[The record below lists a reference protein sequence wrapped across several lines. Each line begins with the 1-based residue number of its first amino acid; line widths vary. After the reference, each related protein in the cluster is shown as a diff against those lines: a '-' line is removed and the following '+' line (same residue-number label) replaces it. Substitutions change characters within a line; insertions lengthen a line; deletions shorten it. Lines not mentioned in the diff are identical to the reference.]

1 MASRFANIRAL
12 VDDAQDKEA
21 KGQID
26 LAINSMNSAIDDLQI
41 YCDNEKDIRARNGII
56 EKLRAYD
63 AFRDKLRKKLG
74 SHETPSN
81 TSFSTDEFVP
91 AMSTVKWDDIIG
103 LENVKEDLKT
113 LLVYKQ
119 KFPSALDSIA
129 NYRSILLYGPP
140 GTGKTL
146 LASAI
151 CTEIKANFYSITAG
165 NILSRWQGDS
175 EKAIR
180 SLFTAARAKTPSVI
194 FMDEVD
200 GLLSKRDSSSDTS
213 MRTVKNEFLTQV
225 SIPCEGMCLLVGA
238 TNTPWD
244 IDDAM
249 IRRFEKRV
257 YIPLPSLSD
266 RLRLFTKLLPALHI
280 TEEEMDKLGF
290 MSEGYSSSDI
300 ATVAKEVSVM
310 PFNRAKT
317 ATQFTLCDDGKY
329 MACEAD
335 GIPMTLSEVPDD
347 QLKLGDILL
356 SDVIAC
362 LSKIRSSVQLSA
374 DNVYT
379 RWQKSHGTDN

>member
-1 MASRFANIRAL
+1 MLSRFANIRTL

-26 LAINSMNSAIDDLQI
+26 LAIASMNSAIEDLQSC
-41 YCDNEKDIRARNGII
+41 CDNEKDIRARNGMI

-63 AFRDKLRKKLG
+63 TYRDKLRKKLCV
-74 SHETPSN
+74 HESTPSP
-81 TSFSTDEFVP
+81 SVDEFKTLMP
-91 AMSTVKWDDIIG
+91 SVKWGDIIG
-103 LENVKEDLKT
+103 LDSVKEDLKT
-113 LLVYKQ
+113 ILVYKL
-119 KFPSALDSIA
+119 KFPSALNGIA
-129 NYRSILLYGPP
+129 NYKSILLYGPP

-146 LASAI
+146 IASAI

-175 EKAIR
+175 EKTIR
-180 SLFTAARAKTPSVI
+180 ALFTAARANTPSVI

-200 GLLSKRDSSSDTS
+200 GLLSKRDSTADNSL
-213 MRTVKNEFLTQV
+213 RTVKNEFLTQL
-225 SIPCEGMCLLVGA
+225 SEPCNGMCLLVGA
-238 TNTPWD
+238 SNVPWH

-266 RLRLFTKLLPALHI
+266 RLRLFEKLLPELMSDI
-280 TEEEMDKLGF
+280 SDEDRDKLGF

-300 ATVAKEVSVM
+300 ATVAKEVSIM
-310 PFNRAKT
+310 PFNRAKC

-329 MACEAD
+329 MACETD
-335 GIPMTLSEVPDD
+335 GIPMTLSQVPDD
-347 QLKLGDILL
+347 HLKLGDVLL

-362 LSKIRSSVQLSA
+362 LSKIRSSVQLSVKN
-374 DNVYT
+374 DYT
-379 RWQKSHGTDN
+379 EWQALHGTDN